1 MAKMNIKRNIVNTGV
16 HPVENFLQEQP
27 TEKQEPAQVKAP
39 IPRKEGKVRINL
51 VVNQEF
57 SDILSELAAKE
68 MCSKTA
74 IIVRSVLKYKEA
86 ADGK

>member
-16 HPVENFLQEQP
+16 HPVENFLQDEQ
-27 TEKQEPAQVKAP
+27 AQAKASA
-39 IPRKEGKVRINL
+39 PRKEGKVRINL

-86 ADGK
+86 ADSK